1 MLQWKTDPPAD
12 PEPSG
17 IARASEPSLSH
28 LIIGKNLL
36 RQQGLAPALQQAY
49 LQGKYG
55 TRHSGDP

>member
-17 IARASEPSLSH
+17 VARALTFSH

>member
-17 IARASEPSLSH
+17 AARALTYS
-28 LIIGKNLL
+28 IIGKNLL